1 MSETISYKLPKTLDQ
16 ITLGQYVAFMS
27 AKTDLAKAAIA
38 VGKPVKEVEG
48 LTFHA
53 IQTICEL
60 YEEVC
65 NQPMAK
71 HHGTFVVGE
80 MRLGFIPDLHA
91 ITFREHIDMDALA
104 QSVWPNDSEINY
116 ENLPKLMAVLFRP
129 VAERLGN
136 QYRIKTY
143 DAGKMDEYMP
153 YVLGMPMDRV
163 NGAMVFFSTIVNELA
178 LSSRAYLAAKLTR
191 KMEKILELELE
202 ED

>member
-1 MSETISYKLPKTLDQ
+1 
-16 ITLGQYVAFMS
+16 
-27 AKTDLAKAAIA
+27 
-38 VGKPVKEVEG
+38 
-48 LTFHA
+48 
-53 IQTICEL
+53 
-60 YEEVC
+60 
-65 NQPMAK
+65 
-71 HHGTFVVGE
+71 
-80 MRLGFIPDLHA
+80 
-91 ITFREHIDMDALA
+91 MDALA

-178 LSSRAYLAAKLTR
+178 LSSRAYLADKLRR